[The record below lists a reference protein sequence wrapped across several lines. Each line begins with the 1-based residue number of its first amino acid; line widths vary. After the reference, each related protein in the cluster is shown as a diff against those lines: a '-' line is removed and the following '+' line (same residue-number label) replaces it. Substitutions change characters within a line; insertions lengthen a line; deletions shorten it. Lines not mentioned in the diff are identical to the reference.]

1 KLTADPRVTGIGTVL
16 RRTSLDELPQLLN
29 VLHGDMSLVGPRPI
43 TDSEV
48 RRYGDDIVSYCAV
61 RPGVTGLWQVSGRS
75 DTTYARRVQLD
86 VRYVASWSLLEDISI
101 LLRTIPAV
109 LLRRGAV

>member
-1 KLTADPRVTGIGTVL
+1 VQ
-16 RRTSLDELPQLLN
+16 DE
-29 VLHGDMSLVGPRPI
+29 VA
-43 TDSEV
+43 
-48 RRYGDDIVSYCAV
+48 RYADDIASYYAV

-75 DTTYARRVQLD
+75 DTTYARRIQLD
-86 VRYVASWSLLEDISI
+86 VAYVKNWSLLQDFSI